1 MVGSGD
7 PNAPDPIFFSS
18 LATADLRLFADFE
31 RLPLTKQYTWAQG
44 ARVSLALS
52 NVFDRRQSVH
62 DAAGMTPIAF
72 ERGYLD
78 PAGRVVAITLRK
90 VF

>member
-1 MVGSGD
+1 
-7 PNAPDPIFFSS
+7 
-18 LATADLRLFADFE
+18 LATADVRVFADFE
-31 RLPLTKQYTWAQG
+31 RMPLTKQHAWAHG
-44 ARVSLALS
+44 ARVSVALT

-72 ERGYLD
+72 EPGYLD
-78 PAGRVVAITLRK
+78 PAGRVFAITVRK